1 MAFSCVPRRTLAV
14 SVTGGECALH
24 CNHCNGHYLQHMV
37 PVGAARPVLESGEYT
52 SILLSGGADRDGRL
66 PLIEQLPFI
75 EWVRRRGIRINA
87 HVGLQSREDMRVLAP
102 LFDQVSLD
110 YVWDDD
116 TIHEVYHLDRT
127 GAGYLDAAQGWV
139 QAFAGDSSA
148 ETLALAHRSVNLHLT
163 IGLKGGVLAGECAA
177 IDSLV
182 EFCPASLVF
191 LILIPTE
198 GTVYDSV
205 PAIPMEAV
213 ESVFSYARKAL
224 PSTDFILG
232 CMHPRAKQHGDQLV
246 RLVRQ
251 YGFRGVV
258 GETMSDSEAEQ
269 LEECCVF
276 YK

>member
-14 SVTGGECALH
+14 SVTGAECALH
-24 CNHCNGHYLQHMV
+24 CNHCDGHYLQHMV

-75 EWVRRRGIRINA
+75 EWVRGRGIRINA
-87 HVGLQSREDMRVLAP
+87 HVGLQPREDMRVLAP

-127 GAGYLDAAQGWV
+127 GADYLDAARGWV
-139 QAFAGDSSA
+139 EAFAGDSSA
-148 ETLALAHRSVNLHLT
+148 ETQARAHRRVNLHLT
-163 IGLKGGVLAGECAA
+163 VGLKGGVLAGENAA

-182 EFCPASLVF
+182 AFRPASLVF
-191 LILIPTE
+191 LVLIPTE
-198 GTVYDSV
+198 GTAYGSV
-205 PAIPMEAV
+205 PVVPVEAV
-213 ESVFSYARKAL
+213 ESVFSHARTAL
-224 PSTDFILG
+224 PSTDLILG
-232 CMHPRAKQHGDQLV
+232 CMHPRAEQYGDQLV
-246 RLVRQ
+246 RLARQ
-251 YGFRGVV
+251 YGFRGIVGDTMSQ
-258 GETMSDSEAEQ
+258 GETEQ

>member
-24 CNHCNGHYLQHMV
+24 CNHCDGHYLQHMV

-116 TIHEVYHLDRT
+116 TIHEVYHLDRV
-127 GAGYLDAAQGWV
+127 GADYLDAARGWV
-139 QAFAGDSSA
+139 DAFAADSSA
-148 ETLALAHRSVNLHLT
+148 EAQALAHRSVNLHLT
-163 IGLKGGVLAGECAA
+163 IGLKGGVLAGENAA

-182 EFCPASLVF
+182 AFRPASLVF
-191 LILIPTE
+191 LVLIPTE
-198 GTVYDSV
+198 GTVYGSV
-205 PAIPMEAV
+205 PVVRVEAV
-213 ESVFSYARKAL
+213 ESVFSHARKAL

-232 CMHPRAKQHGDQLV
+232 CMHPRAEQYGDQLV
-246 RLVRQ
+246 RLARQ

-258 GETMSDSEAEQ
+258 GDTMSDGETEQ

>member
-24 CNHCNGHYLQHMV
+24 CNHCDGHYLQHMV

-87 HVGLQSREDMRVLAP
+87 HVGLQSRDDMNVLAP

-127 GAGYLDAAQGWV
+127 GADYLDAARGWV
-139 QAFAGDSSA
+139 EAFAADSSA
-148 ETLALAHRSVNLHLT
+148 ETRALARRSVNLHLT
-163 IGLKGGVLAGECAA
+163 IGLKGGVLAGEYAA

-182 EFCPASLVF
+182 AFCPASLVF
-191 LILIPTE
+191 LVLIPTE
-198 GTVYDSV
+198 GTVYGSV
-205 PAIPMEAV
+205 PVVPVEAV
-213 ESVFSYARKAL
+213 ESVFSHARKAL
-224 PSTDFILG
+224 PSTDLILG
-232 CMHPRAKQHGDQLV
+232 CMHPRAEQYGDQLV
-246 RLVRQ
+246 ALARR
-251 YGFRGVV
+251 YGFRGIV
-258 GETMSDSEAEQ
+258 GDTVSQGEADQ